1 MLRYFSSWSALAV
14 STRPCQLPKLLSA
27 LTIAQRSLAQKG
39 QKPAPMKNTSV
50 LPLGRL
56 SASSETCMNLPRT
69 FRGMKLLL
77 GLLLV
82 LTTRKCSVVY
92 LLMFGIRII
101 SPDTQA
107 HVRWWQVGTTRYSC
121 IIEKTHKRLTC
132 SCFPLVPIQSLSSV
146 RQNYYKHNSH
156 KNQYKRL

>member
-92 LLMFGIRII
+92 LLIN
-101 SPDTQA
+101 
-107 HVRWWQVGTTRYSC
+107 VRNTHYIAGHTGSC
-121 IIEKTHKRLTC
+121 
-132 SCFPLVPIQSLSSV
+132 PLVASRHDEV
-146 RQNYYKHNSH
+146 
-156 KNQYKRL
+156 

>member
-107 HVRWWQVGTTRYSC
+107 IDLQLLPFGPHTKSFECKAKLLQTQFSQ
-121 IIEKTHKRLTC
+121 E
-132 SCFPLVPIQSLSSV
+132 PIQKIV
-146 RQNYYKHNSH
+146 IMQ
-156 KNQYKRL
+156 